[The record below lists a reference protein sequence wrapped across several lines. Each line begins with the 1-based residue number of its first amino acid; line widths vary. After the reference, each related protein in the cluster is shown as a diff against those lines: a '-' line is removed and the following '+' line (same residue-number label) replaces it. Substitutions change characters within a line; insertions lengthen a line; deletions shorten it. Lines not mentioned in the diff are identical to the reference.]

1 MLSEQTVDSCLGHPR
16 TLEEQSYPSLA
27 FQGGRGLCGGDS
39 EASDFTTR
47 EEGAEA
53 EGERKY
59 RLIKLRSW
67 GGGRALEVLSIP
79 KRGYF
84 PGDHKRAKDQT
95 FPVLEE

>member
-1 MLSEQTVDSCLGHPR
+1 MG
-16 TLEEQSYPSLA
+16 
-27 FQGGRGLCGGDS
+27 
-39 EASDFTTR
+39 

-59 RLIKLRSW
+59 SAYQIEVMEW
-67 GGGRALEVLSIP
+67 GAGGRALEVLRIP
-79 KRGYF
+79 KRGYL